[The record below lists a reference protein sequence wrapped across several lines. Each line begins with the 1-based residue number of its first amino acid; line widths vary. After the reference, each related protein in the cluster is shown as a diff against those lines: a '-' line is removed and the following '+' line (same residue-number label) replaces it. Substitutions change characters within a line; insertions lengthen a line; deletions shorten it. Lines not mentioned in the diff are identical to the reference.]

1 MKSLLHKAQN
11 LFLRLVDRI
20 EGDDAPLSRYFL
32 LFFAILAVRLCL
44 EFFSTQR
51 LFSLDDVLHI
61 GLWFTFIVLAF
72 LVQLHLFAGTPIRR
86 VGRLVVLSFT
96 IALTAPI
103 IDLILRGGI
112 GAKMNYLS
120 IHSWQDVLTAY
131 LTVGGASLSRGA
143 TLGIRIEIVLLVI
156 ASWNYLRTRTGSLLR
171 ATLGTLCIYT
181 ILFLSGTVPR
191 LLGWIVDT
199 LHLTYQPDDNSTVL
213 FLLCLDLALVAVIL
227 LRHNPAVAGQ
237 RLRQVSW
244 VGFVSC
250 TAAFTIAAKLAR
262 EAYPANWQLDPTTFF
277 HFPLLLALGLLLAL
291 LHGLS
296 RREPNGMA
304 PATSALIRNGLSL
317 LIGLIGLAISQRMFF
332 MVAVIWGLIFLQ
344 NERPLRLR
352 NAPMLRNLL
361 EAMTVLAAA
370 LAGFVAFGG
379 PMIGMP
385 GEWIGAVVLLGI
397 AGSLIAE
404 TRLSEPDWFRWV
416 ASWSASAKV
425 TFHRLA
431 CGMLVL
437 ANAGAAYLTGPATVQ
452 FWAITGLGLALGVV
466 AAFRPSWEKFLLGL
480 LGSGWMVL
488 LAFSEQITYVITS

>member
-1 MKSLLHKAQN
+1 MIGLLQKAQN

-86 VGRLVVLSFT
+86 VGRLVVVSFT

-120 IHSWQDVLTAY
+120 IHSWQDVFTAY

-171 ATLGTLCIYT
+171 ATLGTLCVYT

-213 FLLCLDLALVAVIL
+213 FLLCLDLALVAVVL
-227 LRHNPAVAGQ
+227 LRHNPVVAGQ
-237 RLRQVSW
+237 LLRQVSW

-262 EAYPANWQLDPTTFF
+262 EAYPGNWQLDPTTFF
-277 HFPLLLALGLLLAL
+277 HFPLMLALGLLIAL

-332 MVAVIWGLIFLQ
+332 MVAVVWGLIFLQ

-352 NAPMLRNLL
+352 NAPMLRNML

-385 GEWIGAVVLLGI
+385 GEWIGAVALLGFLS
-397 AGSLIAE
+397 SLVRE
-404 TRLSEPDWFRWV
+404 FQRREQDWFPWLSTWGQIQQRV
-416 ASWSASAKV
+416 FHWSASGLYAMGSTAAAAWMLAGEWDLGIHEW
-425 TFHRLA
+425 TFYA
-431 CGMLVL
+431 MLLLIGVSSVL
-437 ANAGAAYLTGPATVQ
+437 TAFWPRYVGGILGATAVG
-452 FWAITGLGLALGVV
+452 WAILIGFAH
-466 AAFRPSWEKFLLGL
+466 
-480 LGSGWMVL
+480 
-488 LAFSEQITYVITS
+488 